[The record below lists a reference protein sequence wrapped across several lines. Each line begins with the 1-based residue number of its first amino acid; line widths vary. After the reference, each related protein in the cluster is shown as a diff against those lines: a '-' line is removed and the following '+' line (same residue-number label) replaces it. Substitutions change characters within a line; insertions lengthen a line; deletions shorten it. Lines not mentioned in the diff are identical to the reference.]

1 MRFSLKFLP
10 VKDLFYSV
18 FPTVGTYGGYLKGV
32 APSIFPNVWTA
43 VAIGLAASIV
53 LALIFRQENIKAYKR
68 SLAEILATGY
78 FMNFTGR
85 LGRLLQAKY
94 PIDFIFPGNQVH
106 SLSAEQI
113 RVEVGIPESF
123 DALVRYR
130 ELVDRLSEI
139 VYVREPTRQE
149 PFWLKA
155 KMEHGQLVIYEFPRT
170 LFSIPQY
177 LKAEFSDRRAADKNS
192 RKIFS
197 FFQAKIEQL
206 AVAHSTDFPHGRL
219 LFKTV

>member
-1 MRFSLKFLP
+1 M
-10 VKDLFYSV
+10 
-18 FPTVGTYGGYLKGV
+18 
-32 APSIFPNVWTA
+32 WTA
-43 VAIGLAASIV
+43 IAIGLAASVV
-53 LALIFRQENIKAYKR
+53 LALIFRQENIKTYKK

-85 LGRLLQAKY
+85 LGRLLQTKH
-94 PIDFIFPGNQVH
+94 PIDFIFPENRVETF
-106 SLSAEQI
+106 SAEQI

-139 VYVREPTRQE
+139 VYVSEPTRQE

-155 KMEHGQLVIYEFPRT
+155 KVDGDQLTIYEFPRT

-177 LKAEFSDRRAADKNS
+177 LKAEFIDRKAADKNS
-192 RKIFS
+192 RRIYG
-197 FFQAKIEQL
+197 FFRAKIDQL
-206 AVAHSTDFPHGRL
+206 TVAHSHEFPSDRL